1 MGGAENPPPAPQH
14 DATAPRKRKDSLD
27 KLARKD
33 SKRSKKA
40 KAQLNS
46 ILSRLDALEKVAS
59 GSVEVVYAEN
69 GDGDGGDDDAEPDE
83 DEDEDKDEAIE
94 LMLEEIMVE
103 MSSFNTACISA
114 LCTRGAARRT
124 APSRRLRAA
133 GTTEN
138 VLVPQRQGRGDA
150 AATTRGYSAATGVV
164 RDGRDPRRG
173 AERRRRTAPSRRREG
188 GGGGGLRVGAARRRT
203 ARSRRRAGLGGA
215 ATRPRNIHAST
226 PRPVLGI
233 STRRPAAA
241 PRPRPRNIHA
251 APRPRRNVEDAR
263 SPRAGRAD
271 RRGSRCSVY

>member
-124 APSRRLRAA
+124 APSRKTPGSGYHRERRP
-133 GTTEN
+133 GTTEAGS
-138 VLVPQRQGRGDA
+138 RRRRGDDADIPRRRGSSETGEIRDA
-150 AATTRGYSAATGVV
+150 APNGDAERRLRDAKGEGADAPGRSRAETDRAISTPRWARRRRDPSSEYPRVDAATG
-164 RDGRDPRRG
+164 
-173 AERRRRTAPSRRREG
+173 
-188 GGGGGLRVGAARRRT
+188 
-203 ARSRRRAGLGGA
+203 
-215 ATRPRNIHAST
+215 PRNIHAS
-226 PRPVLGI
+226 PRGG
-233 STRRPAAA
+233 AAT
-241 PRPRPRNIHA
+241 RPRNIHA